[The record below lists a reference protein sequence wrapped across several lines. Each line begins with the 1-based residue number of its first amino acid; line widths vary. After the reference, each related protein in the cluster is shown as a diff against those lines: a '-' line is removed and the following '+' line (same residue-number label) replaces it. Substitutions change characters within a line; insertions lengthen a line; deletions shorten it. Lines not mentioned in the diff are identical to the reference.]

1 MYLCILLF
9 ALTLLLLLL
18 FYYYHKISF
27 DQHLRTFIEF
37 NNDIAVITDRM
48 HILVMN
54 QTGLRFLGQ
63 KDMNALLSKTR
74 YLSKLIKE
82 ESTEGNRYITSKT
95 WVTKIER
102 DHPIKVTI
110 SRPAITHTF
119 MMYVSKINSHRYLI
133 TFQNISKV
141 LAEKNVMTQ
150 IAEKDELTQIYNRKK
165 FNSMLSLAIRE
176 ATVYATPFTI
186 TLFDIDH
193 FKSVNDTYGHNVGDK
208 VLIQMSAL
216 VRNLLRGDDLLARW
230 GGEEFIILSPST
242 RENDAYELANRL
254 RREIEL
260 FPFTDVKKMT
270 CSFGVAEFSKND
282 TAAELIQKADK
293 ALYKAK
299 VSGRNKVSIAEG

>member
-1 MYLCILLF
+1 M
-9 ALTLLLLLL
+9 LLLL
-18 FYYYHKISF
+18 FLFYYYYKTSF

-37 NNDIAVITDRM
+37 NNDITVITDRM
-48 HILVMN
+48 YMLAMN
-54 QTGLRFLGQ
+54 QTGLRFFGQ

-74 YLSKLIKE
+74 YLSKLITE
-82 ESTEGNRYITSKT
+82 EVAEDNRYITSRT
-95 WVTKIER
+95 WVTKV
-102 DHPIKVTI
+102 DKNQPIKVTI
-110 SRPAITHTF
+110 SRPTVKQTF
-119 MMYVSKINSHRYLI
+119 MMHVSKINSRRYMV
-133 TFQNISKV
+133 TFRNISKT

-165 FNSMLSLAIRE
+165 FNTALSLAIRE

-186 TLFDIDH
+186 ILFDIDH

-216 VRNLLRGDDLLARW
+216 VRNLLRGDDLFARW

-254 RREIEL
+254 RQEIER
-260 FPFTDVKKMT
+260 FPFAHVKNMT
-270 CSFGVAEFSKND
+270 CSFGVAEFSAGD

-299 VSGRNKVSIAEG
+299 VSGRNKVSLADD